1 MIHLSVGLL
10 EMITSQL
17 FTNISHDFRTPLTL
31 MVGPLKRL
39 IDDTDTDTKSQ
50 LKLQGIY
57 RNVNILLQL
66 INQLLDFRKSETGK
80 LNLHASKQDIV
91 EFVEDIRLTMP
102 YTMSYEACKSVGDRE
117 TLFFLCP
124 IDIDNE
130 GITGTKLYTKD
141 EVYAFAEKWPEA
153 LPDVYYTSVEHLQNS
168 FIPSTATI
176 H

>member
-1 MIHLSVGLL
+1 MLRVKGLDREHPEVLYCLIATLNRRHLKGKVEDYQQYL
-10 EMITSQL
+10 E
-17 FTNISHDFRTPLTL
+17 D
-31 MVGPLKRL
+31 
-39 IDDTDTDTKSQ
+39 
-50 LKLQGIY
+50 
-57 RNVNILLQL
+57 
-66 INQLLDFRKSETGK
+66 
-80 LNLHASKQDIV
+80 
-91 EFVEDIRLTMP
+91 FVEDMRLTMP
-102 YTMSYEACKSVGDRE
+102 YTMSYEPFKSVGDRE

-153 LPDVYYTSVEHLQNS
+153 LPDVYYTSVEDLQNS